1 MSHDPDLYAVVLR
14 LRAEGGG
21 GPAEAGGQ
29 HAQALFLDL
38 VRQADPALAQ
48 ALHSHAPSKP
58 ASVALLPPERAGDA
72 APLELRATLLR
83 ADLFQ
88 ALTRALLRQGVRPAL
103 LLGRR
108 RYALEDVLATPG
120 SHPWAGFGSFAALA
134 EQAAPA
140 ASLTLCFA
148 SPTVFTRGELADGRA
163 RLGLLPEPA
172 AVFGSLARRWAE
184 LAPPELAVAAPPEA
198 VLAAAAETLVS
209 RYRLETHQIDL
220 GRGPQKGFTGACTY
234 DLPADPQQRRAL
246 ATLADAAFYLGC
258 GAKTARGMGLCRR
271 RTNDQRPTTSDE
283 RRRTKDEGRTTNDEG
298 Q

>member
-1 MSHDPDLYAVVLR
+1 MSHDPNLYAVVMR

-38 VRQADPALAQ
+38 VRQADPDLAQ

-58 ASVALLPPERAGDA
+58 ATVALLPPERGG
-72 APLELRATLLR
+72 PLELRATLLR
-83 ADLFQ
+83 ADLFR

-103 LLGRR
+103 RLGQR

-120 SHPWAGFGSFAALA
+120 SHPWAGFGSFAELA
-134 EQAAPA
+134 EAAAPA
-140 ASLTLCFA
+140 PSLTLCFA
-148 SPTVFTRGELADGRA
+148 SPTAFTRGELSDGRA

-184 LAPPELAVAAPPEA
+184 LAPPELAELAPEEA
-198 VLAAAAETLVS
+198 VRDAAAETLVS
-209 RYRLETHQIDL
+209 RHRLETHQIDL
-220 GRGPQKGFTGACTY
+220 GRGPQKGFTGVCTY
-234 DLPADPQQRRAL
+234 DLPADPRQRRTL

-258 GAKTARGMGLCRR
+258 GAKTGRGMGLCRR
-271 RTNDQRPTTSDE
+271 RTNDQRPTTNGE
-283 RRRTKDEGRTTNDEG
+283 RR
-298 Q
+298 